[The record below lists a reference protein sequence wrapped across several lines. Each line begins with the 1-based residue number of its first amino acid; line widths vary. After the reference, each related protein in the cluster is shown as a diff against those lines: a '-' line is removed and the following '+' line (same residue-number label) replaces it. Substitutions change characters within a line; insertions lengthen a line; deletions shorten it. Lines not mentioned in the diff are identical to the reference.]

1 MLKLSAPCPLADHH
15 VLDHF
20 CCGVPRLD
28 NLLKNKARH
37 NETAR
42 ASRTYVLS
50 TNDKEVI
57 GYYALASGSM
67 AANEAPRKIKRNMP
81 DPIPVMLLGRLAID
95 QEYQGKKLGEALLR
109 DAILRILQAAEIAG
123 IKAILVHAISE
134 EAKKFYLDRSFVI
147 SPTDPMTLIL
157 PLESLT
163 GRK

>member
-1 MLKLSAPCPLADHH
+1 MSKLSAPCPLADHH

-20 CCGVPRLD
+20 CCGVPSLD
-28 NLLKNKARH
+28 SWLKNKARR

-50 TNDKEVI
+50 TDNEQVI

-67 AANEAPRKIKRNMP
+67 AANEAPRKIKRNIP
-81 DPIPVMLLGRLAID
+81 DPIPVMILGRLAID

-134 EAKKFYLDRSFVI
+134 DAKKFYLDRSFVL
-147 SPTDPMTLIL
+147 SPSDPMTLIL

-163 GRK
+163 GGK